1 MGSATFG
8 KKTLG
13 RQTFC
18 QPPQYNE
25 RLVDPQLKK
34 PNFDGVLCRS
44 NLASGKCQ
52 SDKRFLT
59 KREDPLNDII

>member
-25 RLVDPQLKK
+25 RLVDP
-34 PNFDGVLCRS
+34 PNFDEVIVVSIKPRVGQMSVGQTFFDQKSR
-44 NLASGKCQ
+44 
-52 SDKRFLT
+52 
-59 KREDPLNDII
+59 IH